1 MVDGHELSILG
12 TMGSL
17 YGVVHGIY
25 GKGWIRRM
33 IHQEPILAMS
43 VAMFCGAIALPL
55 TIIPIRRA
63 IGLPTNQYDPHHPNV
78 VFPKLIE

>member
-12 TMGSL
+12 TMTSL
-17 YGVVHGIY
+17 YGVVRGIY
-25 GKGWIRRM
+25 GKGWIKRF

-43 VAMFCGAIALPL
+43 VTLFCGAIVIPL
-55 TIIPIRRA
+55 TVVPIRRA
-63 IGLPTNQYDPHHPNV
+63 IGLPTNQYDARHPKC